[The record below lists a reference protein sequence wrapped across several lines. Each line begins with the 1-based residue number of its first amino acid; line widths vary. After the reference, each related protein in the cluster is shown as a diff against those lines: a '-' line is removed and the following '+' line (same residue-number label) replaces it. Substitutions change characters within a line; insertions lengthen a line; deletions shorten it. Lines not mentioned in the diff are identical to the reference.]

1 MMQSIVGVVSL
12 SVPRKLYVG
21 YERYVENPSA
31 TVVLLHGLGCTHEVW
46 EPLKPKLPHT
56 VNVISLDLLGFG
68 DSPRPAFSAYSN
80 AVQAQSIIRTL
91 RKLDTTEDLIII
103 GHSMGSLVAVEL
115 AKKKPSWIRHMFLC
129 GPPIYRSQA
138 EDSQRQGQEKILEK
152 LYSLTA
158 MTFED
163 NPKAVIEATA
173 VLKGLGLTPRSVELT
188 SETIKP
194 YIASLRTS
202 ILQQRTYA
210 TAQTIAVPTDFY
222 YGRFDPLVIHD
233 NIVDIARKNPHVTT
247 KRFLSS
253 HELSGSYLRYIAK
266 EVHHLMA

>member
-1 MMQSIVGVVSL
+1 MMQSIVEAASL

-21 YERYVENPSA
+21 YERYVEHPSA

-68 DSPRPAFSAYSN
+68 DSPKPAFSAYSN
-80 AVQAQSIIRTL
+80 VVQAQSIIRTL
-91 RKLDTTEDLIII
+91 RKLSVTEDLIII
-103 GHSMGSLVAVEL
+103 GHSMGSLVAIEL

-129 GPPIYRSQA
+129 GPPIYRPRA
-138 EDSQRQGQEKILEK
+138 EDSQYQDQEKILKK

-163 NPKAVIEATA
+163 NSKAVVEAAA
-173 VLKGLGLTPRSVELT
+173 VLKGLGLTPRSIELT

-202 ILQQRTYA
+202 ILQQNTY
-210 TAQTIAVPTDFY
+210 TSAQTVTVPTAFY

-233 NIVDIARKNPHVTT
+233 NIVNIAHNNPHITT

-253 HELSGSYLRYIAK
+253 HELSGSYLRRIAK
-266 EVHHLMA
+266 EVHRLMA